1 MNKTGIFFIG
11 ASGYIATAVIA
22 GALAM
27 GKGLC
32 RRAGMVTELP
42 MFSGLPLA
50 DPEAFAFGGWDI
62 RQSTPLECAR
72 SFFSSLRLP
81 SDILPRIEADLA
93 AVGQN
98 IFSGISTNCGKSI
111 EHISTLAGHERNA
124 ALPTLA
130 IKLRKDIQEFRE
142 RNALESV
149 VVVNLASTEPPI
161 EEYPAHSS
169 IEEFERCIE
178 EDRSSEV
185 RASAL
190 YTYAAVLEGCPY
202 INFTPSNA
210 ALLPAL
216 IMLAEKLGVPVMG
229 NDGKTG
235 ETLVK
240 SALIPMFL
248 FRNLEVMSWEGFNI
262 LGNMDG
268 KVLSD
273 PENKESKIKTK
284 DSLLPKALG
293 YSPHS
298 SVHIDYVPSLDDQKT
313 AWNFIHFM
321 GFLETKMSLQFIW
334 QGYDSILAA
343 PLVLDLARLSEFS
356 KRRGEAGLMRHLASF
371 FKAPAGVEEHLFHE
385 QALMLFKYA
394 EEAKTSGVHT

>member
-1 MNKTGIFFIG
+1 MNRTGIFFIG

-27 GKGLC
+27 RKGLC
-32 RRAGMVTELP
+32 GSSGMVTELP
-42 MFSGLPLA
+42 QFAGLSLV
-50 DPEAFAFGGWDI
+50 DPASFAFGGWDI
-62 RQSTPLECAR
+62 RRSSPLESAR
-72 SFFSSLRLP
+72 NFFLSSQLP
-81 SDILPRIEADLA
+81 SGILPAIEADLA
-93 AVGQN
+93 EAGQN
-98 IFSGISTNCGKSI
+98 IYPGISTNCGRSI
-111 EHISTLAGHERNA
+111 EHICSPSGQDRNA
-124 ALPTLA
+124 ALGVQVMR
-130 IKLRKDIQEFRE
+130 LRRDIQEFRE
-142 RNALESV
+142 RNSLDCV

-161 EEYPAHSS
+161 EELPSHAS
-169 IEEFERCIE
+169 IGGLERCIE
-178 EDRSSEV
+178 EDRSSEL
-185 RASAL
+185 RASTL
-190 YTYAAVLEGCPY
+190 YTYAAILEGCPY

-216 IMLAEKLGVPVMG
+216 IRLAEERGVPVMG
-229 NDGKTG
+229 SDGKTG

-248 FRNLEVMSWEGFNI
+248 LRNLEVLSWEGFNI

-268 KVLSD
+268 MVLSD

-313 AWNFIHFM
+313 AWNFIHFR
-321 GFLETKMSLQFIW
+321 GFLSTKMSLQFIW

-343 PLVLDLARLSEFS
+343 PLVLDLARLSELAR
-356 KRRGEAGLMRHLASF
+356 RRGESGLMRHLASF
-371 FKAPAGVEEHLFHE
+371 FKAPEGVEEQLLHE
-385 QALMLFKYA
+385 QAGMLFKYA
-394 EEAKTSGVHT
+394 QDARQNGVHT

>member
-1 MNKTGIFFIG
+1 MNRTGIFFIG

-27 GKGLC
+27 RKGLC
-32 RRAGMVTELP
+32 KRAGMVTELP
-42 MFSGLPLA
+42 RFSGLTLA
-50 DPEAFAFGGWDI
+50 DPESFAFGGWDI
-62 RQSTPLECAR
+62 RQTSVIESAR
-72 SFFSSLRLP
+72 NFFRSSQLP
-81 SDILPRIEADLA
+81 SEILPLIEADLVE
-93 AVGQN
+93 VGPN
-98 IFSGISTNCGKSI
+98 ICRGVSTNCGKAI
-111 EHISTLAGHERNA
+111 EFISSPPAHDRDITLSAQVRM
-124 ALPTLA
+124 
-130 IKLRKDIQEFRE
+130 LRKDIQEFRE
-142 RNALESV
+142 RNSLESII
-149 VVVNLASTEPPI
+149 VVNLASTEPPL
-161 EEYPAHSS
+161 EERPSHASVD
-169 IEEFERCIE
+169 EFERCIE
-178 EDRSSEV
+178 EDRYSEV
-185 RASAL
+185 RASTL
-190 YTYAAVLEGCPY
+190 YTYAAILEGCPY

-216 IMLAEKLGVPVMG
+216 IMLAGERGVPVMG

-248 FRNLEVMSWEGFNI
+248 LRNLEVLSWEGFNI

-268 KVLSD
+268 QVLSD

-313 AWNFIHFM
+313 AWNFIHFR
-321 GFLETKMSLQFIW
+321 GFFETKMSLQFIW

-343 PLVLDLARLSEFS
+343 PLVLDLARLSELS

-371 FKAPAGVEEHLFHE
+371 FKAPAGVEEHLLHE
-385 QALMLFKYA
+385 QAGMLFKYA
-394 EEAKTSGVHT
+394 QDAKQSGVHT